1 MTWRNLKEETI
12 IQNRYVTVNK
22 NEVELPDGSLI
33 LDFYTVTI
41 PDAAAVVAVTTDNKI
56 LLKSEY
62 RFSQNCDLIEVP
74 AGGFEPSETKMIEE
88 GKNSEEVAL
97 IVAKR
102 ELKEETGYES
112 SNWTYLGPTV
122 ESSSKLT
129 GTMHL
134 FLATDCQKTSSQH
147 LDANEDI
154 EVFEVELD
162 EAVNM
167 VMDGRIRCNSS
178 AHAILMAERIIR
190 NSIC

>member
-1 MTWRNLKEETI
+1 MNWEKINTETI
-12 IQNRYVTVNK
+12 IQNQYVSVNR
-22 NEVELPDGSLI
+22 NEVKLPNGSI
-33 LDFYTVTI
+33 IQDFYTVTI

-74 AGGFEPSETKMIEE
+74 AGGFEPSEAKMIEE
-88 GKNSEEVAL
+88 GKNPEEVAL
-97 IVAKR
+97 IAAKR
-102 ELKEETGYES
+102 ELKEETGFES

-122 ESSSKLT
+122 DSSSKLT

-178 AHAILMAERIIR
+178 AHAILMVERIM
-190 NSIC
+190 SK

>member
-1 MTWRNLKEETI
+1 MIWKKLNTEII
-12 IQNRYVTVNK
+12 IQNRHVAVK
-22 NEVELPDGSLI
+22 RNEVELPNGSI
-33 LDFYTVTI
+33 IPNFYTVTI
-41 PDAAAVVAVTTDNKI
+41 PDAAAVVAITTDNKI

-74 AGGFEPSETKMIEE
+74 AGVFEPSEAKMIEE
-88 GKNSEEVAL
+88 GKNPKEVAL

-102 ELKEETGYES
+102 ELKEETSFES

-134 FLATDCQKTSSQH
+134 FLATDCRKTSSQY

-162 EAVNM
+162 VVVNM
-167 VMDGRIRCNSS
+167 VLDGRIRCNSS
-178 AHAILMAERIIR
+178 AHAILMAERFLK
-190 NSIC
+190 NK

>member
-1 MTWRNLKEETI
+1 MTWKSKKTDI
-12 IQNRYVTVNK
+12 VIQNPYVIVKK
-22 NEVELPDGSLI
+22 NEVEIENGSI
-33 LDFYTVTI
+33 IPDFYTVTI

-62 RFSQNCDLIEVP
+62 RYCQNCDLIEVP
-74 AGGFEPSETKMIEE
+74 AGGFEPSEAKMIEE
-88 GKNSEEVAL
+88 GKNPEEVAL

-147 LDANEDI
+147 LDANENI

-178 AHAILMAERIIR
+178 AHAILMAERILDK
-190 NSIC
+190 

>member
-1 MTWRNLKEETI
+1 MAWRNLKKTI
-12 IQNRYVTVNK
+12 IQSRFVTVNK
-22 NEVELPDGSLI
+22 NEAELPDSSI
-33 LDFYTVTI
+33 ISDFYTVTI
-41 PDAAAVVAVTTDNKI
+41 PAAAAVVAVTTDNKI

-74 AGGFEPSETKMIEE
+74 AGGFEPSEAKMIEE
-88 GKNSEEVAL
+88 GKNPEEIAL

-154 EVFEVELD
+154 EVFEVELE

-167 VMDGRIRCNSS
+167 VMDGRIRYNSS
-178 AHAILMAERIIR
+178 AHAILMVTRNMER
-190 NSIC
+190 

>member
-1 MTWRNLKEETI
+1 MNWEKINTETI
-12 IQNRYVTVNK
+12 IQNLYVSVK
-22 NEVELPDGSLI
+22 RNEVKLPNGSI
-33 LDFYTVTI
+33 IPDFYTVTI
-41 PDAAAVVAVTTDNKI
+41 PDAAAVVAITTDNKI

-74 AGGFEPSETKMIEE
+74 AGGFEPSEAKMIEE
-88 GKNSEEVAL
+88 GKNPEEVAL

-134 FLATDCQKTSSQH
+134 FLATDCRKTSSQH
-147 LDANEDI
+147 LDANEHLD
-154 EVFEVELD
+154 VFEVELD

-178 AHAILMAERIIR
+178 AHAILMAERIFA
-190 NSIC
+190 NK

>member
-1 MTWRNLKEETI
+1 MGWRKIKTESI
-12 IQNRYVTVNK
+12 IHNRHVEVKK
-22 NEVELPDGSLI
+22 NEVELPNGFI
-33 LDFYTVTI
+33 IPDFYTVTI
-41 PDAAAVVAVTTDNKI
+41 PDAAAVVAITTDNKI

-74 AGGFEPSETKMIEE
+74 AGGFEPFEAKMIEE
-88 GKNSEEVAL
+88 GKNPEEVAL

-178 AHAILMAERIIR
+178 AHAIMMAERMR
-190 NSIC
+190 GKS